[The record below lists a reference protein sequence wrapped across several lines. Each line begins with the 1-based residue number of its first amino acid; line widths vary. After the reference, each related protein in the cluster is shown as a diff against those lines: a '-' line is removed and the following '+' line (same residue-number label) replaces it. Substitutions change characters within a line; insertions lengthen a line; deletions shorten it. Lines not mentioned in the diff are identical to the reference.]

1 MIETAVVCLNIKVVN
16 SNSLILSYRL
26 CINDVDKFIF
36 AYSYHI
42 LNLTVTSQSSK
53 NLTLFPASQAVFG
66 VFFARGVLPYRS
78 HIGMCRPIG

>member
-1 MIETAVVCLNIKVVN
+1 MIETAVVRLNLKVVS

-26 CINDVDKFIF
+26 CINDEDKFVF

-53 NLTLFPASQAVFG
+53 NLTLSPASQAVFWC
-66 VFFARGVLPYRS
+66 VF
-78 HIGMCRPIG
+78 RPMGTPL

>member
-53 NLTLFPASQAVFG
+53 NLTLFPASHAGGSLVCCSPG
-66 VFFARGVLPYRS
+66 GYSL
-78 HIGMCRPIG
+78 IEDL

>member
-53 NLTLFPASQAVFG
+53 NLTLFPASQAVFWC
-66 VFFARGVLPYRS
+66 VFQPGGTPL
-78 HIGMCRPIG
+78 